1 MLYKFHLWDITQPLQ
16 KGSVTLSRVMQPARF
31 ELSYF
36 LVPSPALSALRE
48 RSRRGWGC
56 LSQGQVFLG
65 WSDFFFFF
73 IPGKHTE
80 CVIHHFLSYFIF
92 LLGLSGGEIHYNQ
105 RSGSLSSRGI
115 IIKTPKR
122 VQCRISSKL
131 WFSISYLLC
140 LEEPFANLAV
150 GKGSRGSRMNA
161 CPVAFPL
168 SQACVQSSSGAE

>member
-1 MLYKFHLWDITQPLQ
+1 
-16 KGSVTLSRVMQPARF
+16 MQPARF
-31 ELSYF
+31 EPSYF

-48 RSRRGWGC
+48 RARRGWGC

-65 WSDFFFFF
+65 WSEFF

-92 LLGLSGGEIHYNQ
+92 LLGLSGREMHYNQ
-105 RSGSLSSRGI
+105 RSGGLASSSI
-115 IIKTPKR
+115 IIKTPKK
-122 VQCRISSKL
+122 VQCRICSKL
-131 WFSISYLLC
+131 WFPISYLLC
-140 LEEPFANLAV
+140 LEEPFANLEV